1 MTAEDGRGLD
11 DRALLRRPGATRRA
25 GDAVWPQVD
34 VESGLKPRDGAE
46 VWPGCAVQDRSD
58 RGVVHPGGIADGSQ
72 TAPAHRRSQG
82 IREAT
87 GDFDGRVVA
96 FPVRPTVGDLGR
108 QESTGAGHNR
118 NVARRRLT
126 LVLHA
131 GDVGGEAHDVDS
143 KQQPEAVDLDDPP
156 GERVARRI
164 AAYDPKIPA
173 EQWAAI
179 EEFVRAAF
187 TDFSPP
193 QACEAGYFLTLL
205 TRHVHWCWTQ
215 GYPLDREVIF
225 RREVISE
232 SIAKGMAERT
242 NKTQATIR
250 SRLFRMSEQ
259 LMTGPHRPV
268 RVPTI
273 PIGPAQAP
281 YSPRE
286 VTLLRTWAS
295 NLNTDYRRIN
305 MTVILALGLGAGL
318 KAHEMS
324 AMTCGDVTVDDEGV
338 LVHVRAGTSPRTVPV
353 LEQWEETLAVVA
365 AAAMRSEQW
374 LMLPKRRL
382 AQSSNMLPNFT
393 LDLPNRPVSVRA
405 QRLRATWIVDHLS
418 AGTPVGLLAQAAG
431 MDSASALG
439 PYITHVPNL
448 DPVAGRQ
455 MLRAAAKGR
464 S

>member
-1 MTAEDGRGLD
+1 MLPAADRTLALTRELVALRG
-11 DRALLRRPGATRRA
+11 DRL
-25 GDAVWPQVD
+25 
-34 VESGLKPRDGAE
+34 
-46 VWPGCAVQDRSD
+46 
-58 RGVVHPGGIADGSQ
+58 
-72 TAPAHRRSQG
+72 
-82 IREAT
+82 
-87 GDFDGRVVA
+87 
-96 FPVRPTVGDLGR
+96 
-108 QESTGAGHNR
+108 
-118 NVARRRLT
+118 
-126 LVLHA
+126 A

-143 KQQPEAVDLDDPP
+143 KQQREAVDLDDPP

-179 EEFVRAAF
+179 EEFVRAAV
-187 TDFSPP
+187 TDFCPP
-193 QACEAGYFLTLL
+193 QAREAGYFLTLL

-259 LMTGPHRPV
+259 LMAGPHRPV

-281 YSPRE
+281 YSQRE
-286 VTLLRTWAS
+286 VTLLRTWAG
-295 NLNTDYRRIN
+295 NLNTDYRRVN

-324 AMTCGDVTVDDEGV
+324 AVTCGDITVDDEGV

-365 AAAMRSEQW
+365 DAAIRPEQW

-405 QRLRATWIVDHLS
+405 QRLRATWIVGHLS
-418 AGTPVGLLAQAAG
+418 AGTPAGLLAQAAG

-439 PYITHVPNL
+439 PYIAHVPNL
-448 DPVAGRQ
+448 DPVAGRR
-455 MLRAAAKGR
+455 MLRAATKGR